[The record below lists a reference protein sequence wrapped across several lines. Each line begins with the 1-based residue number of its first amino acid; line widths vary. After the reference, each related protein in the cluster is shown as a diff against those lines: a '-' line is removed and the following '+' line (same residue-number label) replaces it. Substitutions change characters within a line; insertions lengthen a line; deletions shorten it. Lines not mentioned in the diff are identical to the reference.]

1 MTEET
6 GDQALEL
13 SYLFKVAKDISNEN
27 LKRFSSSLSL
37 DRRHEVAQVQNS
49 DRVPSF
55 PNAFIGNLKKRLFGN
70 LIKVTVARTQRTLT
84 RFTVLLFLILC
95 PLQLF
100 AQTPLL
106 GEYTADANTVL
117 LMHMNETSGSTLS
130 DASSYGN
137 NCTVSGTNIVDGKF
151 GKTRSFLSTSDHIDV
166 NRTGLKL
173 QVFTTEAW
181 VFLNSFI
188 SGAQHTIIS
197 NSYAGVDQGYYFSFR
212 PDLQKLNF
220 MIGSSVTNAT
230 NILSNTTFSA
240 NKWYHIAVSYDG
252 SQSKIFINGILDTTV
267 QWNKLSYES
276 TNSYPL
282 RIGLHNAANVGN
294 TYFNGFI
301 DEVRISNIVRSP
313 QEFNL
318 QLPPKNLTVSLSG
331 SNVTLNWQNGGGAVP
346 LMRYKIYR
354 GSDSLSLSLIDSTSS
369 LSRIISGLGAGLY
382 YFRVSAVDS
391 TGFEGAKSLAV
402 NVNIINNP
410 PSAPQNLTAT
420 AGNGQVTLKWNKNT
434 EADFLKYRIYMGSD
448 STTLTL
454 KDSTSASI
462 SDTAISITQLL
473 NGSTYYFRVSAMDS
487 ARLESGQSYAVIST
501 PSSPLL
507 DMVEV
512 TSGTFQMGS
521 NDADDYGASPPHS
534 VTLGSFY
541 IDKYEVTYELWTDV
555 RNWGLT
561 HGYTDLTAGQN
572 GSTLSGSPSSTT
584 NNPVMQWNWYEV
596 LKWCNAR
603 SEKDGL
609 NPVYYT
615 NNLLAIVYRTGELDL
630 ATDAVKWT
638 ANGYRLPTEAE
649 WEFAARG
656 GNSNHGYTYSGSNT
670 IGDVAWYLDNSG
682 STTHTVGTKAANEL
696 GIHDMSGNIWE
707 WCWDRYG
714 AYSSTAQSDPKGAT
728 SGNDRLLRGGNFFGS
743 SVCRVSVRY
752 MVDPSLHYVNFFGF
766 RCVMKNIGQ
775 THVPPTAPQNLTV
788 TAGNGQVIL
797 KWNKNTE
804 ADFLRYRIYGGTSIN
819 PTNKIDS
826 TTGGISDTSK
836 IITGLS
842 NSTKYY
848 FRITAVDSA
857 GLESGYSN
865 EVNATPYSI
874 IQPPSIASFTP
885 SSGPIGTIVTIT
897 GNNFNTTATNNV
909 VYFGAVKAQVNSASS
924 TSLSVTVPVGA
935 TYLPITVTDTT
946 KGLTAYSAK
955 PFIVTFTS
963 GNNIDES
970 SFAEKVDFTSV
981 GQSLGLVIEDLDG
994 DGKPDLATTN
1004 YSPQNNVYV
1013 LRNMGSNG
1021 NVTYNSF
1028 ADSVGFKTG
1037 TGAYGIAMGD
1047 LDGDGNLDLIVGYGE
1062 IVSICR
1068 NTSVKGII
1076 SYNSFATCVDFTTSG
1091 FTYDIAM
1098 CDLNGDGKPDIVATN
1113 SGKNT
1118 LSVFRNTSIRGSI
1131 TSNSLAE
1138 KVDFSTGDQTFFIAI
1153 GDLDGD
1159 GKPDLVSANCGSNT
1173 ISVLRNTSLS
1183 DSIKFAERVDFATG
1197 GSPYHVVIGDL
1208 DGDGKY
1214 DLVVVNFTGNTVS
1227 LYRNMSVSGSISLA
1241 EKVDLNTNGNPFG
1254 VAIGDLNG
1262 DGYPDLAVA
1271 NAGNKTVSVF
1281 RNRGISGN
1289 FTKSSFDTKVDFA
1302 IGNYFWGYVA
1312 IGDLNGDCKPDLVV
1326 VNDGSGSIS
1335 VLQNTIP
1342 MVGTPPAAPQSLTA
1356 TASNGQVTLKWNKN
1370 TEADFLRYRIYGGT
1384 STLPTTQ
1391 IDSTTGGISDTTKM
1405 IIGLSSG
1412 IRYYFRITAVNSTGL
1427 ESGYSNEV
1435 NATPISLIPAEPS
1448 ILVATAQ

>member
-1 MTEET
+1 MKIVHSKLRIPFEGILSMCPRNLRKVTKTCKIHEMTEET

-487 ARLESGQSYAVIST
+487 ARLESGQSYAVISKI
-501 PSSPLL
+501 
-507 DMVEV
+507 
-512 TSGTFQMGS
+512 GR
-521 NDADDYGASPPHS
+521 AS
-534 VTLGSFY
+534 
-541 IDKYEVTYELWTDV
+541 
-555 RNWGLT
+555 
-561 HGYTDLTAGQN
+561 
-572 GSTLSGSPSSTT
+572 
-584 NNPVMQWNWYEV
+584 
-596 LKWCNAR
+596 
-603 SEKDGL
+603 
-609 NPVYYT
+609 
-615 NNLLAIVYRTGELDL
+615 
-630 ATDAVKWT
+630 
-638 ANGYRLPTEAE
+638 
-649 WEFAARG
+649 
-656 GNSNHGYTYSGSNT
+656 
-670 IGDVAWYLDNSG
+670 
-682 STTHTVGTKAANEL
+682 
-696 GIHDMSGNIWE
+696 
-707 WCWDRYG
+707 
-714 AYSSTAQSDPKGAT
+714 
-728 SGNDRLLRGGNFFGS
+728 
-743 SVCRVSVRY
+743 CR
-752 MVDPSLHYVNFFGF
+752 
-766 RCVMKNIGQ
+766 
-775 THVPPTAPQNLTV
+775 
-788 TAGNGQVIL
+788 
-797 KWNKNTE
+797 
-804 ADFLRYRIYGGTSIN
+804 
-819 PTNKIDS
+819 
-826 TTGGISDTSK
+826 
-836 IITGLS
+836 
-842 NSTKYY
+842 
-848 FRITAVDSA
+848 
-857 GLESGYSN
+857 
-865 EVNATPYSI
+865 
-874 IQPPSIASFTP
+874 
-885 SSGPIGTIVTIT
+885 
-897 GNNFNTTATNNV
+897 
-909 VYFGAVKAQVNSASS
+909 
-924 TSLSVTVPVGA
+924 
-935 TYLPITVTDTT
+935 
-946 KGLTAYSAK
+946 
-955 PFIVTFTS
+955 
-963 GNNIDES
+963 
-970 SFAEKVDFTSV
+970 
-981 GQSLGLVIEDLDG
+981 
-994 DGKPDLATTN
+994 
-1004 YSPQNNVYV
+1004 
-1013 LRNMGSNG
+1013 
-1021 NVTYNSF
+1021 
-1028 ADSVGFKTG
+1028 
-1037 TGAYGIAMGD
+1037 
-1047 LDGDGNLDLIVGYGE
+1047 
-1062 IVSICR
+1062 
-1068 NTSVKGII
+1068 
-1076 SYNSFATCVDFTTSG
+1076 
-1091 FTYDIAM
+1091 
-1098 CDLNGDGKPDIVATN
+1098 
-1113 SGKNT
+1113 
-1118 LSVFRNTSIRGSI
+1118 
-1131 TSNSLAE
+1131 
-1138 KVDFSTGDQTFFIAI
+1138 
-1153 GDLDGD
+1153 
-1159 GKPDLVSANCGSNT
+1159 
-1173 ISVLRNTSLS
+1173 
-1183 DSIKFAERVDFATG
+1183 ERV
-1197 GSPYHVVIGDL
+1197 
-1208 DGDGKY
+1208 
-1214 DLVVVNFTGNTVS
+1214 
-1227 LYRNMSVSGSISLA
+1227 
-1241 EKVDLNTNGNPFG
+1241 
-1254 VAIGDLNG
+1254 
-1262 DGYPDLAVA
+1262 
-1271 NAGNKTVSVF
+1271 
-1281 RNRGISGN
+1281 
-1289 FTKSSFDTKVDFA
+1289 
-1302 IGNYFWGYVA
+1302 
-1312 IGDLNGDCKPDLVV
+1312 
-1326 VNDGSGSIS
+1326 
-1335 VLQNTIP
+1335 
-1342 MVGTPPAAPQSLTA
+1342 
-1356 TASNGQVTLKWNKN
+1356 
-1370 TEADFLRYRIYGGT
+1370 
-1384 STLPTTQ
+1384 
-1391 IDSTTGGISDTTKM
+1391 
-1405 IIGLSSG
+1405 
-1412 IRYYFRITAVNSTGL
+1412 
-1427 ESGYSNEV
+1427 
-1435 NATPISLIPAEPS
+1435 
-1448 ILVATAQ
+1448 